1 MFGGYTISL
10 HRVHDSVRI
19 REGDDALTLAVDA
32 DPMRMVAGL
41 NQAQKTL
48 QAITSESTEE
58 ETRAAAAFFAG
69 IIFGQAQAEQLMAF
83 YHGDAACVINVCGKY
98 FSERLSKL
106 IARAQKR
113 K

>member
-1 MFGGYTISL
+1 MFGGYTLSL
-10 HRVHDSVRI
+10 NRVHDNVRI
-19 REGDDALTLAVDA
+19 REGDDTLRLAVDA

-48 QAITSESTEE
+48 QTITSESTDE
-58 ETRAAAAFFAG
+58 ETRAAAAYFATV
-69 IIFGQAQAEQLMAF
+69 IFGQTQADMLMEF

-98 FSERLSKL
+98 FAGRLNKL
-106 IARAQKR
+106 ITKAQKR